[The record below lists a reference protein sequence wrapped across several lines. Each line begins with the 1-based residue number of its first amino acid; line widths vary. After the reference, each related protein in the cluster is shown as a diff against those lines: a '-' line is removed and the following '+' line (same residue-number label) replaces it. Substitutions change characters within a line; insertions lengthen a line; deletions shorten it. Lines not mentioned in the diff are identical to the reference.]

1 MRPEDLVVS
10 FPLLFHMAE
19 AGTWPSIQRRGLL
32 STTALLDTFGI
43 NGKDRFKI
51 ESCQRSECVRISHAS
66 LGVAV
71 VRDQKPMSDAALR
84 KCLQNM
90 EPREWYETLNRKV
103 FFWMTRER
111 LLTLLSARA
120 YRKREHCVLTLD
132 TARMVE
138 RHLSRITLSPI
149 NSGCTVPNPQ
159 PRGRETFLPVES
171 YPFDEWLS
179 KRRMSSRAVV
189 ELAVD
194 YSVPDVE
201 GLVVRV
207 DRMKGGEVLDSLWP
221 A

>member
-1 MRPEDLVVS
+1 MRYEDLVTYYS
-10 FPLLFHMAE
+10 RLFHMAE
-19 AGTWPSIQRRGLL
+19 AGTWPSIRKQGLL
-32 STTALLDTFGI
+32 STTALLDVFGI
-43 NGKDRFKI
+43 NGEQRFKI
-51 ESCQRSECVRISHAS
+51 ESCKRLECVSISHSS

-71 VRDQKPMSDAALR
+71 IRDQKPMSDAALR

-103 FFWMTRER
+103 FFWLTRER

-120 YRKREHCVLTLD
+120 YRNREHCVLTLD
-132 TARMVE
+132 TALMVE
-138 RHLSRITLSPI
+138 RHLCRITLSPI

-159 PRGRETFLPVES
+159 PRGRQTFLPVES
-171 YPFDEWLS
+171 YPFDDWLT
-179 KRRMSSRAVV
+179 KRRDRSKAVV

-207 DRMKGGEVLDSLWP
+207 DRMKGDELLETLWP